1 MALCLAFRMY
11 DPQLS
16 ALDTIVDMI
25 AKESVS
31 LVNPHFGS
39 VQTFDLESGDMVAID
54 QRELLNRYHQGKHG
68 FCTAWRG
75 FENCFDMSWYPTK
88 RGQSALIMNF
98 VSWLDDPELI
108 KKVHD
113 ICLQVYFDTIKLD
126 TRNTERWSSACFFIA
141 DAHYSE
147 ESKLREYLMNDI

>member
-1 MALCLAFRMY
+1 MY

-31 LVNPHFGS
+31 LVNPHYGS
-39 VQTFDLESGDMVAID
+39 VYTIDPESGDFVAID
-54 QRELLNRYHQGKHG
+54 QRDLLNRYRNKKHG
-68 FCTAWRG
+68 FCTAWRDPDT
-75 FENCFDMSWYPTK
+75 CFDISWYFTK
-88 RGQSALIMNF
+88 RGQSELWMNF
-98 VSWLDDPELI
+98 VGWLDYPDLV

-147 ESKLREYLMNDI
+147 ESKLRQYLMNDI